1 MNGVP
6 FYGDLAPLFDQNKSR
21 GQLTAKEVVLKI
33 NAFSFGDTLCATP
46 ILRKLALAYAKKIVV
61 CSAKPPL
68 FKNNPY
74 VKFHI
79 NHDEFRDEYDKQYEV
94 FNTFNSIGKADKT
107 GIERRYSE
115 FDMRRCHAADCGL
128 DLMPQ
133 EMSCDY
139 FPDPVEF
146 EEADQ
151 KFIND
156 NKYIVIH
163 IAKNWPSR
171 TWDKKNYE
179 ELIKNLN
186 GAGHRV
192 ALIGFDQPKE
202 PGRYQHDKSC
212 YNFSD
217 LEFEGVSFLNR
228 TSLDQDFY
236 IIKNA
241 EACITMNT
249 GIVHLAGC
257 TDTHITCIGSSI
269 NPYWYAPYRNGTQ
282 SYKFLHVNG
291 ECLAFCASN
300 AKWSVVEHGS
310 SNSIPPLP
318 ECLEGRPSFECHPS
332 PDKVFASVLSI
343 LK

>member
-21 GQLTAKEVVLKI
+21 GQLGAKEVILKI

-61 CSAKPPL
+61 CSAKPSL

-133 EMSCDY
+133 EMTCDY

-257 TDTHITCIGSSI
+257 TDTRIICIGSSI
-269 NPYWYAPYRNGTQ
+269 NPYWYAPYRKGTQ
-282 SYKFLHVNG
+282 SHKFLHVNG

-318 ECLEGRPSFECHPS
+318 ECLEGRPTFECHPS
-332 PDKVFASVLSI
+332 SDKVFTSVLSI

>member
-6 FYGDLAPLFDQNKSR
+6 FFEDLAPLFDQNKTR
-21 GQLTAKEVVLKI
+21 GQLSAKEVILKI

-61 CSAKPPL
+61 CSAKPSL
-68 FKNNPY
+68 FKNNPF

-133 EMSCDY
+133 EMTCDY

-146 EEADQ
+146 KEADQ

-156 NKYIVIH
+156 NRYVVIH

-186 GAGHRV
+186 GAGHKV

-241 EACITMNT
+241 EVCITMNT
-249 GIVHLAGC
+249 GIVLLAGC
-257 TDTHITCIGSSI
+257 TDTYITCIGSSI

-282 SYKFLHVNG
+282 SYKFLHING

-318 ECLEGRPSFECHPS
+318 ECLEGRPSFACHPS